1 MCSRNAHECPGSVS
15 VQGQQTKVY
24 RPVSFIFRIFIADT
38 MSTSDDHHHCKV
50 KLKLI
55 PHYAFETGNPQP
67 RHAGQ
72 LNTSQTNPQQF
83 VWEIVWDFPKNHWT
97 YSQWIV
103 NFNSQWQLFMSG
115 SPTCSYCPDSR
126 QPSVGFVWPGHL
138 KVLLKVL
145 LTCSSSCCPFCL
157 RRSVLQLLPSPSIQC
172 PLMWL
177 VNLHGQI

>member
-38 MSTSDDHHHCKV
+38 MSTSHDHHHCKV
-50 KLKLI
+50 KLKSI
-55 PHYAFETGNPQP
+55 PHYALETGNPQP

-72 LNTSQTNPQQF
+72 FNTSQPNPQQF

-97 YSQWIV
+97 NSQRTV
-103 NFNSQWQLFMSG
+103 NFNSQWQLFMTG
-115 SPTCSYCPDSR
+115 SPTCSSYCPDSR

-145 LTCSSSCCPFCL
+145 LTCSCCPFCL

-177 VNLHGQI
+177 VNLHGQM